1 MSVGKKGSR
10 ERSHPL
16 PPLFGKRNPH
26 PMDPHSL
33 SKAIT
38 ELAALVERLRSPQG
52 CPWDAKQTDS
62 SVRIYLL
69 EEAYEVLEAIEKGS
83 PSEVCQELGDLLFQI
98 VFLSQLGAERQEFDL
113 TEVIERITEKMIRR
127 HPHVFGDKQVRN
139 ADDVVENWRKIK
151 RTEKGET
158 ANSGSALM
166 GVPKDLPALLRAH
179 RLLERAS
186 HFKVAGETG
195 SDLLEEI
202 CQSAA
207 QLKAVHEMGEQESA
221 VAHIGPL
228 LFSLAKLSR
237 LWGMNAEHL
246 LRGTNH
252 DFVERFHRMEAAFL
266 KQGKD
271 IEKATPEEIQKAWN
285 NATAETS

>member
-1 MSVGKKGSR
+1 
-10 ERSHPL
+10 
-16 PPLFGKRNPH
+16 
-26 PMDPHSL
+26 MDPHNL

-38 ELAALVERLRSPQG
+38 GLVTLVERLRSPQG

-62 SVRIYLL
+62 TIRIYLL

-83 PSEVCQELGDLLFQI
+83 PLEVCQELGDLLFQI

-139 ADDVVENWRKIK
+139 ADDVVKNWRMIK
-151 RTEKGET
+151 QTEKGNN
-158 ANSGSALM
+158 ARSGSALM
-166 GVPKDLPALLRAH
+166 AVPKDLPALLRAH

-186 HFKVAGETG
+186 HFKVAGETVG
-195 SDLLEEI
+195 DLLEDI

-207 QLKAVHEMGEQESA
+207 QMKAANESGDQKSA
-221 VAHIGPL
+221 VDQIGPF
-228 LFSLAKLSR
+228 LFSLTKLSR

-246 LRGTNH
+246 LRGVNH
-252 DFVERFHRMEAAFL
+252 DFVDRFHRVETVFRE
-266 KQGKD
+266 QGKD
-271 IEKATPEEIQKAWN
+271 IEKATPEEIQKAWT

>member
-1 MSVGKKGSR
+1 
-10 ERSHPL
+10 
-16 PPLFGKRNPH
+16 
-26 PMDPHSL
+26 MDPHNL

-38 ELAALVERLRSPQG
+38 GLVALVERLRSPQG

-98 VFLSQLGAERQEFDL
+98 VFLSQLGAERREFDL

-127 HPHVFGDKQVRN
+127 HPHVFGDAEVRS
-139 ADDVVENWRKIK
+139 ADDVVENWRRIK
-151 RTEKGET
+151 RTEKGN
-158 ANSGSALM
+158 AARDGSALM
-166 GVPKDLPALLRAH
+166 AVPKDLPALLRAN

-186 HFKVAGETG
+186 HFKVVRETPG
-195 SDLLEEI
+195 DLLEDI

-207 QLKAVHEMGEQESA
+207 QMKAANKMGEQESA
-221 VAHIGPL
+221 AAQIGHL

-237 LWGMNAEHL
+237 LWGSNAEHL
-246 LRGTNH
+246 LRGVNQ
-252 DFVERFHRMEAAFL
+252 DFVDRFHRVETAFRD
-266 KQGKD
+266 QGKD
-271 IEKATPEEIQKAWN
+271 IEKATPEEIHKAWA
-285 NATAETS
+285 NAKAETS